1 MTVRVAKPSHECA
14 AGRKP
19 YTIVVLLNPFKTLKY
34 DSCCMQMLHCLAN
47 IQNRPPQSCIW
58 SGLDALDLLNPQ
70 HRMADLKHQG
80 VRLVR
85 YKIQTEH
92 ALIKIS

>member
-1 MTVRVAKPSHECA
+1 MAVRVAKPSHQRA

-19 YTIVVLLNPFKTLKY
+19 YTIVVLLHTFVTLKY
-34 DSCCMQMLHCLAN
+34 NSCCTQILHCLAN

-80 VRLVR
+80 WLLVR